1 MDGPF
6 RRICYGRLDAPCLFT
21 QWTLVAVITGGLI
34 INFKDKKGKKPRD
47 EQKQ

>member
-1 MDGPF
+1 M
-6 RRICYGRLDAPCLFT
+6 

-34 INFKDKKGKKPRD
+34 ISFKDKKSKD

>member
-1 MDGPF
+1 M
-6 RRICYGRLDAPCLFT
+6 

-34 INFKDKKGKKPRD
+34 ISFKDKKPKD